1 MSLKII
7 YVDTPFWRAE
17 VPRLSLFYGSI
28 DYEDIRISREDFL
41 SAKKNG
47 FTQSG
52 HYLPFRQIPVLIIN
66 NYSLTQTSAMSRYC
80 GKLSG
85 LYPKND
91 DLLAAKIDQII
102 DICTD
107 MTVLF
112 SNYRKNIETNI
123 NHNKRKEFF
132 DNVLMNKM
140 KLLENMLLNDNYFK
154 DLNSLSIAD
163 IAIWRIFGWFSS
175 GLIEGFPT
183 NFVKQLKTIQMI
195 CLKVEKFDFV
205 KEWISKTYHPD
216 YVRGNYI

>member
-66 NYSLTQTSAMSRYC
+66 NYSLTQTGAMSRYC

-112 SNYRKNIETNI
+112 SNYRKNMETNI
-123 NHNKRKEFF
+123 DYNKRKEFF
-132 DNVLMNKM
+132 DNILMNKM

-154 DLNSLSIAD
+154 DLNSLSIAE

>member
-1 MSLKII
+1 MDLKII
-7 YVDTPFWRAE
+7 YVNTPFWRAE
-17 VPRLSLFYGSI
+17 VPRISLFYGSI

-47 FTQSG
+47 FTKLG
-52 HYLPFRQIPVLIIN
+52 HYLPLRQIPVLIIN
-66 NYSLTQTSAMSRYC
+66 NYSLTQTGAMSRYC

-91 DLLAAKIDQII
+91 ELLAAKIDQII

-112 SNYRKNIETNI
+112 SNYRKNVEITI
-123 NHNKRKEFF
+123 KHNKRKEFF
-132 DNVLMNKM
+132 DNIIMKKM
-140 KLLENMLLNDNYFK
+140 KLLENILLNDSFFK
-154 DLNSLSIAD
+154 DPKALSIAE

-183 NFVKQLKTIQMI
+183 NFVKELKTIQMI
-195 CLKVEKFDFV
+195 CLKVENLDFI
-205 KEWISKTYHPD
+205 KKWTSETYHPD
-216 YVRGNYI
+216 YVRGNYT

>member
-66 NYSLTQTSAMSRYC
+66 NYSLTQTGAMSRYC

-123 NHNKRKEFF
+123 THNKRKEFF

>member
-47 FTQSG
+47 FTKSG

-66 NYSLTQTSAMSRYC
+66 NYSLTQTGAMSRYC

-112 SNYRKNIETNI
+112 SNYRKKTETNI

-132 DNVLMNKM
+132 DNILMNKM

-154 DLNSLSIAD
+154 DLNSLSIAE

>member
-7 YVDTPFWRAE
+7 YVNKPFWRAE
-17 VPRLSLFYGSI
+17 VSRISLFYGSI

-112 SNYRKNIETNI
+112 SNYRKNMETNI

>member
-52 HYLPFRQIPVLIIN
+52 HNLPFRQIPVLIIN
-66 NYSLTQTSAMSRYC
+66 NYSLTQTGAISRYC
-80 GKLSG
+80 GKLAG

-91 DLLAAKIDQII
+91 EFFAAKIDQII

-123 NHNKRKEFF
+123 NHNRRKKFF
-132 DNVLMNKM
+132 DNILMNKM
-140 KLLENMLLNDNYFK
+140 KFLEDMLLNDNYFK
-154 DLNSLSIAD
+154 DLNSLSIAE
-163 IAIWRIFGWFSS
+163 IAIWRMFGWFSS

-183 NFVKQLKTIQMI
+183 NFVKELKTVQMI
-195 CLKVEKFDFV
+195 CLKVENLDFV
-205 KEWISKTYHPD
+205 KKWISKTYHPD
-216 YVRGNYI
+216 FVRGNYT

>member
-1 MSLKII
+1 M
-7 YVDTPFWRAE
+7 
-17 VPRLSLFYGSI
+17 PRLSLFYGSI

-66 NYSLTQTSAMSRYC
+66 NYSLTQTGAILDIVENFLVYILKMMIYW
-80 GKLSG
+80 
-85 LYPKND
+85 P
-91 DLLAAKIDQII
+91 KIDQII

-132 DNVLMNKM
+132 DNILMNKM
-140 KLLENMLLNDNYFK
+140 KL
-154 DLNSLSIAD
+154 
-163 IAIWRIFGWFSS
+163 
-175 GLIEGFPT
+175 
-183 NFVKQLKTIQMI
+183 
-195 CLKVEKFDFV
+195 
-205 KEWISKTYHPD
+205 
-216 YVRGNYI
+216 

>member
-1 MSLKII
+1 MILKII

-66 NYSLTQTSAMSRYC
+66 NYSLTQTGAMSRYC

-112 SNYRKNIETNI
+112 SNYRKIIETNI
-123 NHNKRKEFF
+123 DHNKRKEFF
-132 DNVLMNKM
+132 DNILMNKM

-154 DLNSLSIAD
+154 DLNSLSIAE

>member
-47 FTQSG
+47 FTKSG

-66 NYSLTQTSAMSRYC
+66 NYSLTQTGAMSRYC

-123 NHNKRKEFF
+123 KHNKRKEFF
-132 DNVLMNKM
+132 DNIFMKKM
-140 KLLENMLLNDNYFK
+140 KLLENILLNDNYFK
-154 DLNSLSIAD
+154 DPNSLSIAE

-183 NFVKQLKTIQMI
+183 NFVKELKTIQMI
-195 CLKVEKFDFV
+195 CLKVEKFDFY
-205 KEWISKTYHPD
+205 KRMD
-216 YVRGNYI
+216 Q